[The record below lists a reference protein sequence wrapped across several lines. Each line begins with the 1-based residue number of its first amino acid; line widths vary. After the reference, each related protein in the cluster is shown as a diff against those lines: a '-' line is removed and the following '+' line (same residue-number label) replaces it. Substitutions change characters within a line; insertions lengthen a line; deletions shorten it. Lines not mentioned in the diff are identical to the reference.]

1 MNRFEKKT
9 AESSFSVHALQREW
23 RESRIVEISKYGLT
37 RASGLNPRATLP
49 QSADKNLSDLAG
61 RVFPV
66 VRKLKFLEFGL
77 VPEGRAGMMSAFEMN
92 ERETIL
98 LDARLESVI
107 EPHAFRAVLGNG
119 HGFTAFVAVRDREKD
134 LPAVNECVKVEMSP
148 ANMSTGRIL
157 L

>member
-1 MNRFEKKT
+1 MIFGALCGENLPTLGNAAGMPRPPFPNIGT
-9 AESSFSVHALQREW
+9 SLRRRLRRSRNLRSSV
-23 RESRIVEISKYGLT
+23 
-37 RASGLNPRATLP
+37 